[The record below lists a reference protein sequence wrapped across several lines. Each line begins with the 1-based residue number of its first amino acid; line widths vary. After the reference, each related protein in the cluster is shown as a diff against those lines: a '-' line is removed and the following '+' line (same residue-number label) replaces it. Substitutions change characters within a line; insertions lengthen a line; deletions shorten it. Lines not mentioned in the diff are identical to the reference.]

1 MSKKVLLID
10 QFKKLLQMTFSSSV
24 RWGVEASV
32 WRKKIIAFFSNSSS
46 IVSIIFYVIY
56 IH

>member
-24 RWGVEASV
+24 RWGGGGKRMA
-32 WRKKIIAFFSNSSS
+32 
-46 IVSIIFYVIY
+46 
-56 IH
+56 